1 MCMRSAFRVFISGL
15 LLCLSCV
22 WVQAQDTG
30 KGQRQSLRQSVCVV
44 YPEFT
49 PEDSVLLCK
58 YAMMLVREGKSPE
71 ARQTRNRVRGAFGS
85 GVVTDRCVLTN
96 RHVVCYARTAKLVFE
111 YEIWDEEGVTL
122 FVKGRSVQVFM
133 DMNYQLI
140 WTNPPFF
147 EEWKKKWL

>member
-1 MCMRSAFRVFISGL
+1 MNSEKNGSALCVTKNIDIRFSEVDSMNVVWHGNYL
-15 LLCLSCV
+15 L
-22 WVQAQDTG
+22 
-30 KGQRQSLRQSVCVV
+30 
-44 YPEFT
+44 YF
-49 PEDSVLLCK
+49 ED
-58 YAMMLVREGKSPE
+58 ARE
-71 ARQTRNRVRGAFGS
+71 AFGQKYGLDYLTIYHNGYYAPLVDMS
-85 GVVTDRCVLTN
+85 LQYKRPIVYGQKTVIKITYCPTD
-96 RHVVCYARTAKLVFE
+96 AAKLVFE

>member
-1 MCMRSAFRVFISGL
+1 MNSEKNGSALYVTKNIDIRFSEVDSMNVVWHGNYL
-15 LLCLSCV
+15 L
-22 WVQAQDTG
+22 
-30 KGQRQSLRQSVCVV
+30 
-44 YPEFT
+44 YF
-49 PEDSVLLCK
+49 ED
-58 YAMMLVREGKSPE
+58 ARE
-71 ARQTRNRVRGAFGS
+71 AFGQKYGLDYLTIYHNGYYAPLVDMS
-85 GVVTDRCVLTN
+85 LQYKRPSVYGQKTVIKITYCPTD
-96 RHVVCYARTAKLVFE
+96 AAKLVFE